1 MPQEI
6 NRITDTKANSQL
18 LGTLPDG
25 CRMCIKGKKSVLFL
39 TGVCDKDCFYCPLS
53 EQRKGTKKMWIN
65 EKEVQKDADIIDEIK
80 KCSST
85 GVGITGG
92 EPLIDIDTFCRYV
105 TLLKDEFGAH
115 FHIHA
120 YTTKIDLTDDEIK
133 KLNLSGLDALRFH
146 IFSIDRLQKI
156 KDRAEFKI
164 GIEIPLIPGKK
175 KMLQKLIK
183 DAEGIIDYM
192 NLNELEYSDTNCER
206 MEKHGFE
213 LKEYEDYA
221 VKDSVELGQALLK
234 YAAENTEDLSIH
246 LCTASTKYDYQY
258 WNRMKHRAE
267 NIRLPWET
275 VTRQGLIRKG
285 VILGDLGTMP
295 LKPDTY
301 TKKNNRI
308 ETTVKNAKRA
318 ATKGLDA
325 AIVLSM
331 PTDDPFDFELTP
343 LDKKGN
349 PKE

>member
-1 MPQEI
+1 MTEI
-6 NRITDTKANSQL
+6 RDTGANSQL
-18 LGTLPDG
+18 IGTLPDG

-39 TGVCDKDCFYCPLS
+39 TGECDKDCFYCPLS

-65 EKEVQKDADIIDEIK
+65 EKEVKKDTDIIDEIK

-92 EPLIDIDTFCRYV
+92 EPLIDIDKFCHYV
-105 TLLKDEFGAH
+105 TLLKTEFGAH

-120 YTTKIDLTDDEIK
+120 YTTKIDLTADDIK
-133 KLNLSGLDALRFH
+133 KLNRSGLDALRFH
-146 IFSIDRLQKI
+146 IFNIDRLQKI
-156 KDRAEFKI
+156 KDLAEFKI
-164 GIEIPLIPGKK
+164 GIEIPLIPGYEKTLK
-175 KMLQKLIK
+175 RLIK

-206 MEKHGFE
+206 MEKQGFE

-221 VKDSVELGQALLK
+221 VKGSVELGQDLLE
-234 YAAENTEDLSIH
+234 YAAKNTKDISVH

-267 NIRLPWET
+267 NIRQPWET
-275 VTRQGLIRKG
+275 VTEQGLIRKG
-285 VILGDLGTMP
+285 VILGNFGTMI

-301 TKKNNRI
+301 TEKNSRI

-318 ATKGLDA
+318 AKKGLDA

-331 PTDDPFDFELTP
+331 PTDDSFDFELTP
-343 LDKKGN
+343 LDKKGR